1 LENKAGDR
9 HKETGRSQK
18 EIEIMKKIQIFF
30 SIMFVLV
37 FSAAAQQ
44 GTPTVSQIKVEARN
58 NLIRV
63 SWTDSPEARGPV
75 YIFRSARP
83 FSGSI
88 PANIRPVPVRYG
100 QQYYVDDTEDMT
112 NLYYFIAASDV
123 SGRRYDTIIP
133 QTNSTYINLAQ
144 PQLPQD
150 APPSVTAAAESAEA
164 DGNLFARQ
172 EGERVIITYENIDPY
187 KNAIL
192 YRSTQP
198 FRQTQ
203 ALLNATVVQSPV
215 TFPFTDY
222 PVPGFLWY
230 YAVIFEDEIVSGNIG
245 IKPGVNATVSPVLI
259 SGDEAAQRAMRAIPL
274 PMLTLRDHH
283 DGFLLTDLPQQAYLN
298 TGRDRQSRQKPPL
311 ELKKPRVYVID
322 LEATTGGEDSA
333 LVQIVQEYIEK
344 YDWEGARTALRH
356 YLSLPRSKDVEARAR
371 FYMGQAFYYTAQYR
385 EALFEFLTFRSYNS
399 AEANTWIEAVLTA
412 MVY

>member
-1 LENKAGDR
+1 
-9 HKETGRSQK
+9 
-18 EIEIMKKIQIFF
+18 MKKSAFF
-30 SIMFVLV
+30 FTMIFVLA
-37 FSAAAQQ
+37 FSSAAQQ
-44 GTPTVSQIKVEARN
+44 AAQGSPTVSQIKVETRN

-63 SWTDSPEARGPV
+63 SWTDSPDARGPV

-83 FSGSI
+83 FTGSI
-88 PANIRPVPVRYG
+88 PANIRPVVIRYG
-100 QQYYVDDTEDMT
+100 QQYYIDDTEDMT

-144 PQLPQD
+144 PQQ
-150 APPSVTAAAESAEA
+150 AQIISPSVTAVTESGES

-172 EGERVIITYENIDPY
+172 EGERVVITYENADQH

-198 FRQTQ
+198 FRQAQ
-203 ALLNATVVQSPV
+203 ALLNAAIVQSGI
-215 TFPFTDY
+215 TFPFIDY

-230 YAVIFEDEIVSGNIG
+230 YAVVYEDEIVSGNIG
-245 IKPGVNATVSPVLI
+245 IRPGVNATVSPVLI

-283 DGFLLTDLPQQAYLN
+283 DGFFLTDLPQQAYLN
-298 TGRDRQSRQKPPL
+298 TGRDSQNRQKPPL

-344 YDWEGARTALRH
+344 YDWEGARAGLRH
-356 YLSLPRSKDVEARAR
+356 YLSLPRSKNVEMRAR
-371 FYMGQAFYYTAQYR
+371 FYLGQAFYYTGSYR

-399 AEANTWIEAVLTA
+399 AEANVWIEAVLTA
-412 MVY
+412 MVH

>member
-1 LENKAGDR
+1 
-9 HKETGRSQK
+9 
-18 EIEIMKKIQIFF
+18 MKKLTVLFTMI
-30 SIMFVLV
+30 FVLA
-37 FSAAAQQ
+37 FSAVAQQ
-44 GTPTVSQIKVEARN
+44 SPTVSQIKVEARN

-83 FSGSI
+83 FTGAI
-88 PANIRPVPVRYG
+88 PANIRPVVVRYG
-100 QQYYVDDTEDMT
+100 QQYYIDDTEDMT
-112 NLYYFIAASDV
+112 NLYYFIAASDA

-144 PQLPQD
+144 PQQTQVI
-150 APPSVTAAAESAEA
+150 PPSPEAVTESAGA
-164 DGNLFARQ
+164 DGYLNARQ
-172 EGERVIITYENIDPY
+172 EGERVIITFENVDPY
-187 KNAIL
+187 KNVIL

-203 ALLNATVVQSPV
+203 ALLNATVIQSGV
-215 TFPFTDY
+215 SFPFTDY

-230 YAVIFEDEIVSGNIG
+230 YAAVYEDEIVSGNIVIRPG
-245 IKPGVNATVSPVLI
+245 INTTVSPVLI

-283 DGFLLTDLPQQAYLN
+283 DGFFLTDLPQQAYLN
-298 TGRDRQSRQKPPL
+298 AGRDPQSRQKPPL
-311 ELKKPRVYVID
+311 ELKRPRVYVID
-322 LEATTGGEDSA
+322 LEAQAGGEDSA

-344 YDWEGARTALRH
+344 YDWEGARAALRH
-356 YLSLPRSKDVEARAR
+356 YLSLPRSKDVEMRAR
-371 FYMGQAFYYTAQYR
+371 FYMGQAYYYNAQYR